1 MLFFDHFTLQYY
13 LTKAIPIKRKKQIR
27 RLRMPAHNLV
37 IEHGRHI
44 NIPINDHNCKL
55 CHLDTE
61 DEFYFV
67 LKCPH
72 FHDIRCKYRKK
83 YFGGKNFSF

>member
-1 MLFFDHFTLQYY
+1 MHIFYHFTLQYY

-27 RLRMPAHNLV
+27 RLRLPAHNLV
-37 IEHGRHI
+37 IKHGRHT
-44 NIPINDHNCKL
+44 NDHNSKL

-83 YFGGKNFSF
+83 YFWGKNFSF